1 MKSADLKNKAEFRE
15 LIQKATDNNDAEA
28 FADAM
33 DMMFQ
38 RIAEDVRAEY
48 EAMQK
53 EDDRAVLA
61 ARGVR
66 QLTNEER
73 KYYQKL
79 GEAMQAAEPKQAIQN
94 VGLTL
99 PSTVLT
105 AVFDELQTEHPLLSA
120 INFTF
125 TRGSVEM
132 LLNTNGY
139 QRATWGKLCGSIA
152 QEIMSGFTNV
162 EMDLLKLSAF
172 LPVCKAMLELG
183 PEWLDNY
190 VRQVLYEALANGLE
204 YGIVSGDGNDEPIG
218 MIRQVGENVSVV
230 GGVYPE
236 KESIRVEDFSPET
249 MGALLALLAVDP
261 NGKPRRLR
269 DLIMIV
275 NPQDYYAKIM
285 PATTI
290 MAPDGTFRNDVLPYP
305 VRIIPSEAI
314 ETPGTAVLGIG
325 YKYFAGVGMRREGRI
340 EYDDSV
346 NFLEDER
353 VYLIKLYANGFPMDN
368 NAFLVL
374 DVSEL
379 QPTTYRV
386 TVVDSAEPAPST
398 DATLASLSI
407 GNLSLSPAFAAG
419 TATYTAETTNNS
431 NVIRAV
437 QADAKAD
444 VSITVG
450 GAAVDNGAAYTWE
463 DGENV
468 VTVTVTAE
476 DGTTTKTYTVTVT
489 KN

>member
-15 LIQKATDNNDAEA
+15 LIQKASENNDSEA
-28 FADAM
+28 FAEAM

-38 RIAEDVRAEY
+38 RVADDVRAEY
-48 EAMQK
+48 EAKQQ
-53 EDDRAVLA
+53 ESDRAVLA

-66 QLTNEER
+66 QLTSEEK

-79 GEAMQAAEPKQAIQN
+79 GEAMQAAEPKQAIKN
-94 VGLTL
+94 AGLVL
-99 PSTVLT
+99 PDTVLT

-120 INFTF
+120 ISFTF
-125 TRGSVEM
+125 TRGNVEM

-139 QRATWGKLCGSIA
+139 QRATWGKICGSIA
-152 QEIMSGFTNV
+152 QEILSGFTSV

-172 LPVCKAMLELG
+172 LPVCKDMLELG

-204 YGIVSGDGNDEPIG
+204 YGIVAGTGNDEPIG
-218 MIRQVGENVSVV
+218 MIRQVGENVTVT

-269 DLIMIV
+269 DLVLVV
-275 NPQDYYAKIM
+275 NPQDYYSKIM

-305 VRIIPSEAI
+305 VRIIPSEGI
-314 ETPGTAVLGIG
+314 ESTGKAVLGIG

-353 VYLIKLYANGFPMDN
+353 VYMIKLYANGFPMDN

-374 DVSEL
+374 DISDL

-386 TVVDSAEPAPST
+386 TVVDDAEPAPST

-407 GNLSLSPAFAAG
+407 GDLSLNPAFAAG
-419 TATYTAETTNNS
+419 TETYTAATTDNS

-444 VSITVG
+444 VAITVG
-450 GAAVDNGAAYTWE
+450 GAAVDNGARYTWASGANTVE
-463 DGENV
+463 
-468 VTVTVTAE
+468 VTVTAE

-489 KN
+489 KS